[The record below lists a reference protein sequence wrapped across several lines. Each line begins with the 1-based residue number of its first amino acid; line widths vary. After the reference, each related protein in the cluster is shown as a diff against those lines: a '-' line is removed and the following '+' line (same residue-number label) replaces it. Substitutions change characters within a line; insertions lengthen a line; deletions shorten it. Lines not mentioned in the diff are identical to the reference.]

1 MLPNNILAVVITF
14 ALILVWLRILD
25 FAAHRGWISSHLSRK
40 LIHTGTGPVFVL
52 CWLMFTDAPVS
63 PYLAALVPFAITLQF
78 LLVGLGVIRDAAAVK
93 ALSRSGD
100 RREIL
105 KGPLYYG
112 IIFVLLTI
120 FYWKTSPI
128 GMVALM
134 VLSGG
139 DGLADII
146 GRRFGYQ
153 RLPWNPGKSWAG
165 SLGMFL
171 GGWGFSLLI
180 LWIYHTAGIFP
191 QTLSVFFLPVTFI
204 ALVST
209 LVETLP
215 TPDLDNITV
224 TVTALVL
231 GHLLLA

>member
-1 MLPNNILAVVITF
+1 MFSNNVLATVFTF

-25 FAAHRGWISSHLSRK
+25 FAAQRSWLSSHLSRK
-40 LIHTGTGPVFVL
+40 IIHTGTGPVFVL
-52 CWLMFTDAPVS
+52 CWLLFKDTPSA
-63 PYLAALVPFAITLQF
+63 PYLAALVPFAITVQF
-78 LLVGLGVIRDAAAVK
+78 FLVGIGLMKDESAVK

-112 IIFVLLTI
+112 VIFVLLTI
-120 FYWKTSPI
+120 VYWKSSPI

-146 GRRFGYQ
+146 GRQFGQ
-153 RLPWNPGKSWAG
+153 KRLPWNPGKSWLG

-171 GGWGFSLLI
+171 GGWVFSLLV
-180 LWIYHTAGIFP
+180 LWVYQAVGVFP
-191 QTLSVFFLPVTFI
+191 QPLMAYLLPVTLI
-204 ALVST
+204 ALIST

-215 TPDLDNITV
+215 TPDLDNITI

-231 GHLLLA
+231 GHLLF

>member
-1 MLPNNILAVVITF
+1 MFANNILAVVFTF
-14 ALILVWLRILD
+14 VLILVWLRILD
-25 FAAHRGWISSHLSRK
+25 FAAQRGWMSSHLSRK

-52 CWLMFTDAPVS
+52 CWLLFNDSALS

-78 LLVGLGVIRDAAAVK
+78 LLVGLGVMRDEAAVK

-112 IIFVLLTI
+112 VIFVLLTI
-120 FYWKTSPI
+120 LYWKNSPI

-146 GRRFGYQ
+146 GRKFGSR
-153 RLPWNPGKSWAG
+153 RLPWNQGKSWAG

-171 GGWGFSLLI
+171 GAWGFSLFV
-180 LWIYHTAGIFP
+180 LWIYHASGVFAQPVSAYLLAVTA
-191 QTLSVFFLPVTFI
+191 I
-204 ALVST
+204 ALVCT

-215 TPDLDNITV
+215 TPDLDNITI
-224 TVTALVL
+224 TVAALVM
-231 GHLLLA
+231 GHLLF

>member
-1 MLPNNILAVVITF
+1 MFSNNILAVVFTF
-14 ALILVWLRILD
+14 ALILIWLRILD
-25 FAAHRGWISSHLSRK
+25 FAAHRGWLSSHLSRK

-52 CWLMFTDAPVS
+52 CWLLFDHSTLS

-78 LLVGLGVIRDAAAVK
+78 LLVGLGVMRDEAAVK

-120 FYWKTSPI
+120 LYWKNSPI
-128 GMVALM
+128 GMIALM

-146 GRRFGYQ
+146 GRRFGKHK
-153 RLPWNPGKSWAG
+153 LPWNQGKSWAG

-171 GGWGFSLLI
+171 GAWGFSLLV
-180 LWIYHTAGIFP
+180 LWVYHAVGIFP
-191 QTLSVFFLPVTFI
+191 QPVGAYLLPVTLI
-204 ALVST
+204 SLACT

-215 TPDLDNITV
+215 VKDMDNITI
-224 TVTALVL
+224 TLTALLL
-231 GHLLLA
+231 GHLLI

>member
-1 MLPNNILAVVITF
+1 MFSNNILAVVFTF

-25 FAAHRGWISSHLSRK
+25 FAAHRGWLSSHLSRK

-52 CWLMFTDAPVS
+52 CWLLFDHSTFS

-78 LLVGLGVIRDAAAVK
+78 LLVGLGVMRDEAAVK

-120 FYWKTSPI
+120 LYWKNSPI
-128 GMVALM
+128 GMIALM

-146 GRRFGYQ
+146 GRRFGIHK
-153 RLPWNPGKSWAG
+153 LPWNQGKSWAG
-165 SLGMFL
+165 SLGMFF
-171 GGWGFSLLI
+171 GAWGFSLLV
-180 LWIYHTAGIFP
+180 LWVYHAVGIFP
-191 QTLSVFFLPVTFI
+191 QPVGAYLLPVTLI
-204 ALVST
+204 SLACT

-215 TPDLDNITV
+215 VKDMDNITI
-224 TVTALVL
+224 TLTALLL
-231 GHLLLA
+231 GHLLI